1 VAQLPPRIAYEWN
14 SVSYEQQQSTGQAGK
29 LYGVSIIVVLLCL
42 AAWYERWSIPF
53 AVMLVVPLG
62 VLGAILATNRLIRCQ
77 AVSLSIPER
86 PLGR

>member
-1 VAQLPPRIAYEWN
+1 
-14 SVSYEQQQSTGQAGK
+14 
-29 LYGVSIIVVLLCL
+29 VLLCL